1 MDDQRFDTL
10 VRALA
15 AGLTRR
21 SALTILAGVAG
32 LRAAETAEA
41 KRGRKDRG
49 ASKKGRQK
57 QRVSA
62 EKRDDKVTIC
72 HRTSSEKNPFV
83 IISVDESAVPAHKAH
98 GDIIAPDFENDPE
111 NCGGCAVSCD
121 DDNLCTIDTCVEG
134 ECVNTPIVCN
144 DRNPCTDD
152 ECVEGDCVFTPVPGR
167 ACDDDNACTVN
178 DQCDRR
184 GECVGDPRNCDD
196 GNVCTTD
203 TCNRASGCVNEPIPG
218 CCRRNEDCP
227 EGEICAEGQC
237 IGDPAC
243 RGQTCD
249 TFTPCG
255 DNPGAC
261 VCLSLS
267 GGGPGAPGLCGIGAT
282 SCGAVGPCA
291 PGNSCPAGSI
301 CVVDSCCPVPSC
313 FPLDREC
320 APAADAPGVASIASD
335 DDGPTFGHR

>member
-21 SALTILAGVAG
+21 SALGALAGLAG
-32 LRAAETAEA
+32 LEWASAEA
-41 KRGRKDRG
+41 AKRDRNRKK
-49 ASKKGRQK
+49 SKGRNK
-57 QRVSA
+57 GRVAAQSQ
-62 EKRDDKVTIC
+62 DDKVTVC
-72 HRTSSEKNPFV
+72 HRTGSEKNPFV
-83 IISVDESAVPAHKAH
+83 EIEVAQSAVPAHEAH
-98 GDIIAPDFENDPE
+98 GDTINPDFETDPE
-111 NCGGCAVSCD
+111 NCGGCGISCD
-121 DDNLCTIDTCVEG
+121 DEELCTIDTCVDG
-134 ECVNTPIVCN
+134 ECVNTRVECDDN
-144 DRNPCTDD
+144 NECTDD
-152 ECVEGDCVFTPVPGR
+152 ACDPDTGGCVFTPVPGR
-167 ACDDDNACTVN
+167 ACDDGNACTVN
-178 DQCDRR
+178 DQCNRR
-184 GECVGDPRNCDD
+184 GACVGDPRNCDD

-203 TCNRASGCVNEPIPG
+203 SCNPASGCVNEPIPG

-255 DNPGAC
+255 DNPDAC

-313 FPLDREC
+313 FPLAREC

-335 DDGPTFGHR
+335 DDGSTFGHR